1 MLHALR
7 KQGGCYPKDVQTDE
21 ALVTSLDRAWNDAY
35 RTRQRER
42 LREVLAEDWLGV
54 FPSGETLTREQLI
67 GAGAPANAEVEQTFS
82 EFSLHLFGDT
92 ALTRGRVEVK
102 AGDELVRQ
110 RFMRVY
116 AKREGRWWAVAVQ
129 VVPVGEGKEK
139 R

>member
-1 MLHALR
+1 M
-7 KQGGCYPKDVQTDE
+7 QTDKE
-21 ALVTSLDRAWNDAY
+21 AVTALDRAWNDAY
-35 RTRQRER
+35 RTGERER
-42 LREVLAEDWLGV
+42 LREILAENWLGV

-67 GAGAPANAEVEQTFS
+67 SGGAPAGAEVEQTFS

-92 ALTRGRVEVK
+92 AITRGRVEVRV
-102 AGDELVRQ
+102 EEEHIRQ

-129 VVPVGEGKEK
+129 VVAISERKEE